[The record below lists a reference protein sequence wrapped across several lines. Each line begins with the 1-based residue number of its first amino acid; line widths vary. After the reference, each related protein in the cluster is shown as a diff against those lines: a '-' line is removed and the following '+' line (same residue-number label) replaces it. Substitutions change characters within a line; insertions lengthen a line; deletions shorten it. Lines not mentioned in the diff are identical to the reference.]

1 MGTLLLIFFIFFI
14 VIPIVRIAV
23 AAYTVRRK
31 MRDAMRQMYDAQQR
45 AQRGPQ
51 TQQRKAG
58 WSSPG
63 ERGKKSGRM
72 SGSM

>member
-45 AQRGPQ
+45 AQRGSA
-51 TQQRKAG
+51 RRDGRRRVNAV
-58 WSSPG
+58 
-63 ERGKKSGRM
+63 KKSERM